1 MGLDA
6 GAVLKR
12 TVFCP
17 HCNADYYYTLRTIA
31 DNRQLTCH
39 GCREMIC
46 LSDSIYESLLREVR
60 NSLETIRSAQ
70 LSPSFI
76 CGPSGLAV

>member
-17 HCNADYYYTLRTIA
+17 HCNADYYFTLRTIA

-39 GCREMIC
+39 GCGKMIC
-46 LSDSIYESLLREVR
+46 LSDSIYETLLREVR
-60 NSLETIRSAQ
+60 NTLQTIQSAQ

-76 CGPSGLAV
+76 CGPSELAV